1 MWKIL
6 VVDDEA
12 MERTAV
18 KELLEQRMECGVD
31 VRTAADGLSAVEL
44 ATIWQ
49 PDVVLLDIE
58 MPGRDGV
65 KAAGS
70 ILKALPQCQIVF
82 LTAYGLFEYAQEA
95 IRLGVRDYI
104 LKPAE
109 DEEVLNAV
117 NKAISRLEPAP
128 EGPEPEAEPAPQ
140 KSDKNARLMRQVQ
153 AYMEANYPN
162 DISLDGLARTL
173 DFSPYYLSKL
183 FKQHFGVSFIEYLTD
198 LRVRVAKEYLADP
211 TKSVREVG
219 ELVGYP
225 NGNYFVKMFK
235 KKTGLTPTEYRNS
248 L

>member
-1 MWKIL
+1 MRKIL

-18 KELLEQRMECGVD
+18 CEILEQKLDCVVD
-31 VRTAADGLSAVEL
+31 VRTASDGMGAVEL
-44 ATIWQ
+44 ASIWR
-49 PDVVLLDIE
+49 PDVVLMDLE
-58 MPGRDGV
+58 MPGMSGV
-65 KAAGS
+65 KAAGV
-70 ILKALPQCQIVF
+70 ILRAMPECQIVF

-109 DEEVLNAV
+109 DEEILQAV
-117 NKAISRLEPAP
+117 TKALDRLEPAP
-128 EGPEPEAEPAPQ
+128 PSTEEEAAPAH
-140 KSDKNARLMRQVQ
+140 SDRNTRLMRQVQ
-153 AYMEANYPN
+153 AYMEANYRS

-198 LRVRVAKEYLADP
+198 LRVRAAKEYLADP
-211 TKSVREVG
+211 TKGVREVG

-235 KKTGLTPTEYRNS
+235 KKTGLTPTEYRNG

>member
-18 KELLEQRMECGVD
+18 QDILEQKLDCIVD
-31 VRTAADGLSAVEL
+31 VRTAGDGTSAVEI
-44 ATIWQ
+44 AAIWQ

-58 MPGRDGV
+58 MPGLDGV
-65 KAAGS
+65 KAAAR
-70 ILKALPQCQIVF
+70 ILKSTPRCQIVF

-109 DEEVLNAV
+109 DEEILNAV
-117 NKAISRLEPAP
+117 HKALDRLEPPAA
-128 EGPEPEAEPAPQ
+128 EPEEPAPAR
-140 KSDKNARLMRQVQ
+140 SDKNARLMRQVQ
-153 AYMEANYPN
+153 TYLEANYQN

-198 LRVRVAKEYLADP
+198 LRVRAAKEYLADP
-211 TKSVREVG
+211 TKNVREVG
-219 ELVGYP
+219 QLVGYP

-235 KKTGLTPTEYRNS
+235 KKTGLTPTEYRNG

>member
-1 MWKIL
+1 MWKIM

-12 MERTAV
+12 MERAAI
-18 KELLEQRMECGVD
+18 KELLEQKLECAAD
-31 VRTAADGLSAVEL
+31 VRTAADGMSAVEL
-44 ATIWQ
+44 AAFWR
-49 PDVVLLDIE
+49 PDLVLLDIE
-58 MPGRDGV
+58 MPGMNGV
-65 KAAGS
+65 KTAAA
-70 ILKALPQCQIVF
+70 ILKGQPGCQIVF

-109 DEEVLNAV
+109 DEEILAAV
-117 NKAISRLEPAP
+117 DKALSRLEPAP
-128 EGPEPEAEPAPQ
+128 AEPEEPAPPHG
-140 KSDKNARLMRQVQ
+140 DKNTRLMRQVQ
-153 AYMEANYPN
+153 AYLEANYQN

-198 LRVRVAKEYLADP
+198 LRTHAAKEYLADP
-211 TKSVREVG
+211 TRSVREVG

-225 NGNYFVKMFK
+225 NSNYFVKMFK

>member
-1 MWKIL
+1 MRKVL

-12 MERTAV
+12 MERAAV
-18 KELLEQRMECGVD
+18 RELLEQRLDALVE
-31 VRTAADGLSAVEL
+31 VRTAADGMSAVEM
-44 ATIWQ
+44 AAIWQ

-58 MPGRDGV
+58 MPGMDGV
-65 KAAGS
+65 KAAGA
-70 ILKALPQCQIVF
+70 ILKAMPGCQIVF

-117 NKAISRLEPAP
+117 NKALARLAPVPAEPEEDPAP
-128 EGPEPEAEPAPQ
+128 AR
-140 KSDKNARLMRQVQ
+140 SDKNARLMRQVQ
-153 AYMEANYPN
+153 TYLEANYQN
-162 DISLDGLARTL
+162 EISLDGLARTL
-173 DFSPYYLSKL
+173 DFSPYYFSKL

-198 LRVRVAKEYLADP
+198 RRVRAAKEYLADP

-235 KKTGLTPTEYRNS
+235 KKTGLTPTEYRS
-248 L
+248 RL

>member
-12 MERTAV
+12 MERSAIREVLEHGLNAV
-18 KELLEQRMECGVD
+18 VD
-31 VRTAADGLSAVEL
+31 VRTAADGLGAVEL
-44 ATIWQ
+44 AAIWQ
-49 PDVVLLDIE
+49 PDVVLMDIE
-58 MPGRDGV
+58 MPGMNGV
-65 KAAGS
+65 KSAGQ
-70 ILKALPQCQIVF
+70 ILRTLPHCQVVF

-109 DEEVLNAV
+109 DGEIRAAV
-117 NKAISRLEPAP
+117 QRAIARLGPAAP
-128 EGPEPEAEPAPQ
+128 EQRPAAARG
-140 KSDKNARLMRQVQ
+140 DKNARLMQQVQ
-153 AYMEANYPN
+153 AYLEANFQN
-162 DISLDGLARTL
+162 DISLDSLATTL
-173 DFSPYYLSKL
+173 DFSPFYISKL
-183 FKQHFGVSFIEYLTD
+183 FKQTFGVSFIEYLTD
-198 LRVRVAKEYLADP
+198 LRVKAAKEYLADP